1 MVLGFGCK
9 NARATS
15 TPSCDP
21 RQHVITTGCARSPP
35 QSLGEDS
42 HAESKETEILPPEEM
57 DSAPAC
63 GFTPHP
69 GDAGGGGTFHQ
80 SSIDAA
86 DVDRAEQRKVFERA
100 NVSAPLPLDRV
111 AANS

>member
-1 MVLGFGCK
+1 HQHELANGALFQLQKC
-9 NARATS
+9 ARAMSAT
-15 TPSCDP
+15 SCDP

-35 QSLGEDS
+35 QSLGEDA
-42 HAESKETEILPPEEM
+42 HAKSKETEILPPREM

-69 GDAGGGGTFHQ
+69 GDAGGGGAFHQ

-86 DVDRAEQRKVFERA
+86 DVDRAGQRKVFEW
-100 NVSAPLPLDRV
+100 
-111 AANS
+111 